1 MVQAPAMSVVP
12 KPSPAFGTIRASK
25 KRLDRTET
33 DKSPRP
39 ACTSAIL
46 RTDSSAELARK
57 PQEIRAV
64 SYTFYG
70 GHFVGLGA
78 PGNTRFWAGPELK
91 PDQCGPKRR
100 KVCRTLL
107 FWLPATSVGRPVATT
122 F

>member
-46 RTDSSAELARK
+46 RTDSSAELAQK

-70 GHFVGLGA
+70 AVCA
-78 PGNTRFWAGPELK
+78 PRR
-91 PDQCGPKRR
+91 GPKTP
-100 KVCRTLL
+100 VCGQGPIQGPMETYAILEPKAVRAASKLGGV
-107 FWLPATSVGRPVATT
+107 FN

>member
-46 RTDSSAELARK
+46 RTDSSAELAQK

-70 GHFVGLGA
+70 AVCAPRRGPKTQFVGKAQYKAQWRLTPFWNRRLSA
-78 PGNTRFWAGPELK
+78 P
-91 PDQCGPKRR
+91 RR
-100 KVCRTLL
+100 SL
-107 FWLPATSVGRPVATT
+107 VGFLIFEP
-122 F
+122 

>member
-46 RTDSSAELARK
+46 RTDSSAELAQK

-70 GHFVGLGA
+70 VILS
-78 PGNTRFWAGPELK
+78 L
-91 PDQCGPKRR
+91 
-100 KVCRTLL
+100 
-107 FWLPATSVGRPVATT
+107 SGRPETPDFGRAD
-122 F
+122 